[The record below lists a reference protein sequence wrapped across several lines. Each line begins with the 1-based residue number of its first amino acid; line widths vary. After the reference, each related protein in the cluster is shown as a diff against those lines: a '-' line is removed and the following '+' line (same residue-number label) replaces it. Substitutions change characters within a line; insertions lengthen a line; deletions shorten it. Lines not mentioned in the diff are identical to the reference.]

1 MKTKASKRN
10 NESTGHHPAL
20 PAKTQVQQCTHIS
33 DVSRS
38 DEPKRVG
45 LGHFF
50 FKSRE
55 DQRAFASTTGKE
67 KRDQGTD
74 APKGKRWAVAA

>member
-1 MKTKASKRN
+1 MKTSTSKRN
-10 NESTGHHPAL
+10 NESTGHYPAL
-20 PAKTQVQQCTHIS
+20 PAKR
-33 DVSRS
+33 VS
-38 DEPKRVG
+38 

-55 DQRAFASTTGKE
+55 DQRAFASKSGKE

-74 APKGKRWAVAA
+74 APKGKRWVVVA

>member
-10 NESTGHHPAL
+10 N
-20 PAKTQVQQCTHIS
+20 V
-33 DVSRS
+33 
-38 DEPKRVG
+38 
-45 LGHFF
+45 GHFF

-67 KRDQGTD
+67 KRDN
-74 APKGKRWAVAA
+74 GKESDSGRRWAVVA